1 MATGF
6 RSKMTWLHTWSGLIL
21 GWLLFA
27 IFVTG
32 TSAYYRGEITLW
44 MKPEL
49 HKSQV
54 SEKTF
59 EVAIDKALESS
70 KKFTNVNVS
79 LPNSRTNL
87 ISIRENG
94 AISNKNTNSL
104 KNRKT
109 NKNIKGHR
117 DFDNNPQKL
126 DKQTSLLKNKREV
139 IRSGKEQKANGSAK
153 AAQQRKGKKRRI
165 PPKYYDAT
173 TGELIKETTN
183 TAGGNFLYRFHFELY
198 SIPREIGRWI
208 VGIASIAMLVAI
220 FTGIIIHKRIF
231 KDIFTFRNK
240 HTTRGWMDAHILPAV
255 ASIPFLIMITYS
267 GLLLLGNTLMPWG
280 MKMYYGNDFLT
291 YRSDRSQIGKSSQK
305 SEEIKNSIKAN
316 TLGKNPNKKNQ
327 EYIGK
332 KSNTNRIL
340 NANTQKYIKKYNNK
354 NAHRIL
360 NASMNKSIN
369 IHNKASELKEN
380 QSFLL
385 KELSKSKLINILDDA
400 QKIWPNN
407 VGRFSIKKDTNKNT
421 IVVEVSPKNPTTLFS
436 FKGSREMALYDGISG
451 KLLKTSI
458 PPNGNSIT
466 ANTNIAL
473 FSLHQALFADPF
485 LRFLFFISGLI
496 GIVLSGTGLILWV
509 QKRKKKELTRNSF
522 GFKLV
527 DKLNVGTIIG
537 IFIAIAIYFI
547 VNRVTTTSNKE
558 ELEIGGFFIAWGLS
572 YIYAFVRNT
581 NKAWFEQTIIAIVL
595 YAMLPIINA
604 ITTFDSFSQIYSR
617 DNILIYFDVFF
628 IFTALVFVLIAFILI
643 RKSRKGVK

>member
-79 LPNSRTNL
+79 LPSSRTNL
-87 ISIRENG
+87 ISIREDG
-94 AISNKNTNSL
+94 AILKKNTNEQ
-104 KNRKT
+104 KNVNASKDNRA
-109 NKNIKGHR
+109 
-117 DFDNNPQKL
+117 DNNTRGQRQFGKNTQNVDKASQKR
-126 DKQTSLLKNKREV
+126 NKGEASQGG
-139 IRSGKEQKANGSAK
+139 IEQKNSGSAK
-153 AAQQRKGKKRRI
+153 AAQQRKGKKRRV

-280 MKMYYGNDFLT
+280 MKMYYGDDFLA
-291 YRSDRSQIGKSSQK
+291 YRNDRGQIGKSSQK
-305 SEEIKNSIKAN
+305 LEEVKKSIKSDVLSKNSN
-316 TLGKNPNKKNQ
+316 QKNQ
-327 EYIGK
+327 EYINEN
-332 KSNTNRIL
+332 SNTNRIL

-354 NAHRIL
+354 NAYRIL

-369 IHNKASELKEN
+369 VHNKAFESKEI
-380 QSFLL
+380 

-436 FKGSREMALYDGISG
+436 FKGSREMAVYNGLSG
-451 KLLKTSI
+451 ELLETST
-458 PPNGNSIT
+458 PPNGDSIT

-485 LRFLFFISGLI
+485 LRFIFFISGLI
-496 GIVLSGTGLILWV
+496 GVVLSGTGLILWV

-537 IFIAIAIYFI
+537 IFIAIAVYFI

-572 YIYAFVRNT
+572 YIYAFVRDT
-581 NKAWFEQTIIAIVL
+581 KKAWLEQTIIAIVL

-628 IFTALVFVLIAFILI
+628 IFTALVFALIAFILI